1 MAEIIIKPLITE
13 KLNALGES
21 QNKYGFK
28 VDKNSTKAQIK
39 QAIESLYEVS
49 VTQVNTMIVAS
60 KNKTKMTKTGL
71 VVGRKSGYKKA
82 IVTVAEGQTIEL
94 FNEI

>member
-13 KLNALGES
+13 KLNALGED
-21 QNKYGFK
+21 QNKFGFK
-28 VDKNSTKAQIK
+28 VVKGATKEEIK
-39 QAIESLYEVS
+39 SAIESIYN
-49 VTQVNTMIVAS
+49 VTVTKVNTMIVPS

>member
-13 KLNALGES
+13 KLNALGED
-21 QNKYGFK
+21 QNKFGFK
-28 VDKNSTKAQIK
+28 VAKGATKEEIK
-39 QAIESLYEVS
+39 SAIESIYN
-49 VTQVNTMIVAS
+49 VTVTKVNTMIVPS